1 MSPPLDPGSVLRTGL
16 PGELHQ
22 LVAVLTDEPFLV
34 VASDVVPHRSVAI
47 EVVEDRHTGLV
58 MLPLHPE
65 LSVVGLRL
73 AVTPGLAPV
82 PGDLAV
88 TTTQSHVRPSP
99 EPTWNTEL
107 YFSSCLAA
115 WILNICHSYF
125 LIIKRLGFINN

>member
-1 MSPPLDPGSVLRTGL
+1 MMISKS
-16 PGELHQ
+16 H
-22 LVAVLTDEPFLV
+22 
-34 VASDVVPHRSVAI
+34 SSISI
-47 EVVEDRHTGLV
+47 EVVENGDTGLV
-58 MLPLHPE
+58 LLPLHPE

-107 YFSSCLAA
+107 YFSSCLAP
-115 WILNICHSYF
+115 WILNICHIYF